1 MSTRPDG
8 ASLFLSEPQRALL
21 GMVLDRIIPREG
33 ELPGA
38 GELGVAGHID
48 GVVGKSRELR
58 RLFAGG
64 LASIEITGSEMF
76 SSEFAALSGQER
88 VAVLRRVESEH
99 AEFFQA
105 LVLHT
110 YAGYYTSPTVT
121 RLLGLEGRPPQPLG
135 YELEPFDPGL
145 LENVKK
151 RGKLYRDA

>member
-21 GMVLDRIIPREG
+21 DMVLDRIIPREG

-58 RLFAGG
+58 RLFAEG

-110 YAGYYTSPTVT
+110 YAGYYTKSNRHTAAGP
-121 RLLGLEGRPPQPLG
+121 GRAASSA
-135 YELEPFDPGL
+135 PGL
-145 LENVKK
+145 RARALRPGPAGK
-151 RGKLYRDA
+151 R